1 MIKIK
6 TPAELE
12 IMKEAG
18 RISARALRLAREAA
32 APGMST
38 AELDA
43 IAEAAIREEGAIP
56 AFKGYGGFPASICAS
71 INDEVVHGIPSKQ
84 IKLCVG
90 DVLTIDVG
98 AVFEGFFGDNAD
110 TFGVGDIDEDSQ
122 RLIDTTRRGLYAGI
136 AKCVIGNTLG
146 DVSTAIGACAEAER
160 LGIVREYVGHGIG
173 RAMHEDPNVPNYGT
187 PGTGPALKAG
197 MVFAIEPMFNLGGD
211 RVRTRQDGWT
221 VVTVDGKR
229 SAQIE
234 HTVAVTEAGPLI
246 LTQEPGRK
254 PH

>member
-43 IAEAAIREEGAIP
+43 IAESAIREEGAIP

-84 IKLCVG
+84 IKLCAG

-110 TFGVGDIDEDSQ
+110 TFGVGVIDEDSQ
-122 RLIDTTRRGLYAGI
+122 RLIDTTRRGLFAGI

-146 DVSTAIGACAEAER
+146 DVSSAIGVCAEAER

-246 LTQEPGRK
+246 LTQEPGLK